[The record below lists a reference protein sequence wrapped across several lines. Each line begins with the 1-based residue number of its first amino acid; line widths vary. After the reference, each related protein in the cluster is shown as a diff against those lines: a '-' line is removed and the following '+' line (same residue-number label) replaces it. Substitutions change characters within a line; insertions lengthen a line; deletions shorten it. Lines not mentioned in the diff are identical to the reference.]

1 MRSRKT
7 LLALVVMCILAVSAV
22 SACGGASEE
31 PTEESVSIDGETL
44 LEERCTQC
52 HGLDTVTSA
61 QMTRAEWDQTVT
73 DMVNRGAQ
81 LNEEEQAVLVDYLAE
96 TYGP

>member
-1 MRSRKT
+1 MRLNKT
-7 LLALVVMCILAVSAV
+7 LLALIMVCILAVSAV
-22 SACGGASEE
+22 TACGGASGE

-61 QMTRAEWDQTVT
+61 QMTRAEWEETVI

-81 LNEEEQAVLVDYLAE
+81 LNDEEQTVLVDYLAE